1 MGGFAFVRE
10 FDGWREVFDLDA
22 DRITEADLA
31 VSVIAFVITAE
42 GLGECFLNGRDVFII
57 GQEEGIVIDGEEDL
71 HESRGAG

>member
-42 GLGECFLNGRDVFII
+42 GLGECLLNARDIFII
-57 GQEEGIVIDGEEDL
+57 GKQEGGVIDGEEDL
-71 HESRGAG
+71 HGRRGEG